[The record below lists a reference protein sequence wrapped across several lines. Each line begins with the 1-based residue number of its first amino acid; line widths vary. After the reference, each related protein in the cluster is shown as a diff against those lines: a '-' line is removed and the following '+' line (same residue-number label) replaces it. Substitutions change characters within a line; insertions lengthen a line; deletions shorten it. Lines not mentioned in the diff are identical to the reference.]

1 MIIKC
6 HRGGPYKLHKSSLAE
21 RLAAKIKKELNI
33 ECDATTFRRTYA
45 GYWQRRSG
53 AFSWTMQTRELRVIG
68 SCERASEC
76 VKRKYKLIID
86 CDEIFIENR
95 EVC

>member
-1 MIIKC
+1 MQQHSEGLMQVIG
-6 HRGGPYKLHKSSLAE
+6 RGVV
-21 RLAAKIKKELNI
+21 EL
-33 ECDATTFRRTYA
+33 
-45 GYWQRRSG
+45 
-53 AFSWTMQTRELRVIG
+53 FSWTMQTRGLRVIG